1 MYQIIT
7 EIYVDGKREM
17 DSVYTKIYS
26 KRGFAERNARSS
38 SYTVKT
44 EDGRT
49 IKRRAYVRP
58 VLNPVTREEAKAAY
72 CKSKHVYVDDK
83 YGQAMLTPSGHYG
96 SHAPAEVLFYRS
108 IEQNAGC
115 DYDGNF
121 YVEFEKEMI
130 K

>member
-1 MYQIIT
+1 MYQIVT
-7 EIYVDGKREM
+7 ETYVDGKREM
-17 DSVYTKIYS
+17 DSIYTKTYIS
-26 KRGFAERNARSS
+26 RAWAERNARGS

-58 VLNPVTREEAKAAY
+58 VLNPVTKEEAKAAY
-72 CKSKHVYVDDK
+72 CKSENVYVDGE
-83 YGQAMLTPSGHYG
+83 YGQTMLTPSGHYG
-96 SHAPAEVLFYRS
+96 SHAPSDVLFYRS

-121 YVEFEKEMI
+121 YVEFEKR
-130 K
+130 